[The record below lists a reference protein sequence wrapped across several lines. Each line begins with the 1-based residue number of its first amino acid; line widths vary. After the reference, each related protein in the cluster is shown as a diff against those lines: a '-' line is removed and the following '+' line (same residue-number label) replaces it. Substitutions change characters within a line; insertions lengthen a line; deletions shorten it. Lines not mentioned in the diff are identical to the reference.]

1 MKRCILV
8 SLVGAAV
15 AVARPITAGAQTTT
29 TPDSVAF
36 ARAQRLVTDG
46 DGAAG
51 RAVVDSMLAVIP
63 TSSPRYAEA
72 LFWRATI
79 ASAAND
85 AERDYRRI
93 AVEYSL
99 SPRVPDA
106 LTRLAQL
113 ELARGDRVL
122 AARHLERL
130 LREYPPPSARATAW
144 YWIARVGFE
153 DNDLARGCIALD
165 SARTL
170 APSENAEL
178 ANQIRYEA
186 ARCLTRAASGTTPVA
201 APGLTRAAS
210 GTAPVATQP
219 ASVSTRRPP
228 PSRNA
233 YTVQAGAYPTRAA
246 AERLRARL
254 TKQGFTARIVPA
266 AKMFRVRVGRF
277 ASRGEAER
285 TAAKLKA
292 ARVEAWI
299 VDAEPGG

>member
-1 MKRCILV
+1 MKRRTLV
-8 SLVGAAV
+8 SIAGAAV
-15 AVARPITAGAQTTT
+15 FAAMPITTGAQTTI
-29 TPDSVAF
+29 PSDSIAF
-36 ARAQRLVTDG
+36 ARAQRLVADG

-51 RAVVDSMLAVIP
+51 RAIVDSMLAVIP
-63 TSSPRYAEA
+63 TSSSRYAEA

-130 LREYPPPSARATAW
+130 LREYPPPSDRATAW
-144 YWIARVGFE
+144 YWLARVGFE

-165 SARTL
+165 SARSL

-186 ARCLTRAASGTTPVA
+186 GRCLTRAASGAQASA
-201 APGLTRAAS
+201 APAPTATAPAASMPTRRAA
-210 GTAPVATQP
+210 
-219 ASVSTRRPP
+219 PP
-228 PSRNA
+228 QTA

-246 AERLRARL
+246 AERLRTRL

-266 AKMFRVRVGRF
+266 TKIFRVRVGRF
-277 ASRGEAER
+277 SSRADAAR

-292 ARVEAWI
+292 ARIDAWI
-299 VDAEPGG
+299 VDAEPAG